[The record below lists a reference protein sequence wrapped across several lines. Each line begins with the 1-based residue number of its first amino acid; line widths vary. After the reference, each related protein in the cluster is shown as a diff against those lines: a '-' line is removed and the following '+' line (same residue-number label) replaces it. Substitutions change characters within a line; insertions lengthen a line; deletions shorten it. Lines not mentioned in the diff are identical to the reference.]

1 MKDRILKLI
10 FCLTPCLTALNSKP
24 ALADFW
30 GGDLPLLL
38 QIVTNTAN
46 QLIQLRQILGNGKD
60 TLSLL
65 EEVNRGIKEAAV
77 LRDTANRTL
86 SAGNMSGLGDVGQ
99 ILSAIESQYGR
110 IPNTPMAASQAHTD
124 QSVAEAINLNN
135 ESFKYAAMLD
145 EEAEKI
151 KSRAPLTNPQGAQRL
166 TAQSMGVLINV
177 MGQLLRTNA
186 RMVKLQGEELAM
198 RNRSDKLSS
207 EQFQRQYSELSTA
220 LGNAPSNYDL
230 PSLSR

>member
-1 MKDRILKLI
+1 MKRGIVKFILWS
-10 FCLTPCLTALNSKP
+10 TPCLVASNAKP
-24 ALADFW
+24 AFADFW

-60 TLSLL
+60 TLALL

-86 SAGNMSGLGDVGQ
+86 NAGTMSDLSNVGE
-99 ILSAIESQYGR
+99 ILSAVQVQYGR

-124 QSVAEAINLNN
+124 QSVAEAIYMNN

-145 EEAEKI
+145 EEADKI

-177 MGQLLRTNA
+177 MGQILRTNA
-186 RMVKLQGEELAM
+186 QMVKLQGEELAM
-198 RNRSDKLSS
+198 RNRTDKLSS
-207 EQFQRQYSELSTA
+207 EQFQRQYGELSQA
-220 LGNAPSNYDL
+220 LGQAPAGYDL

>member
-1 MKDRILKLI
+1 MNQFKTNLYLWSIPVVML
-10 FCLTPCLTALNSKP
+10 FSSKP

-30 GGDLPLLL
+30 GGDIPLLI

-77 LRDTANRTL
+77 LRDTSNRTL
-86 SAGNMSGLGDVGQ
+86 NAGSMADLSNVGQ
-99 ILSAIESQYGR
+99 ILSFVQDQYGR

-124 QSVAEAINLNN
+124 QSVAEAIYMNN

-145 EEAEKI
+145 EEADKI

-186 RMVKLQGEELAM
+186 QMVKLQGEELAM

-207 EQFQRQYSELSTA
+207 EQFQRQYSELSNA
-220 LGNAPSNYDL
+220 FNNAPANYDL